1 MKTKSEVIKLLKEG
15 THCILVDT
23 NTNVQTDLLREIC
36 NELSA
41 LGVKTPLNLV
51 FFDSEKTFP
60 YDEIKLSSIQK
71 DEIEPDNEKP
81 NDMRKS
87 ISKDVLIED
96 LNDKRI
102 VGCEMTEGMWSLS
115 RKETAEYLLSKYDI
129 TPKEDVNNEK
139 TYLFYEGEK
148 YYFGDVYEFSDDKEI
163 WEKGLFNTY
172 AHNVG
177 TFQ

>member
-71 DEIEPDNEKP
+71 DVIEPDNEKP
-81 NDMRKS
+81 
-87 ISKDVLIED
+87 
-96 LNDKRI
+96 
-102 VGCEMTEGMWSLS
+102 
-115 RKETAEYLLSKYDI
+115 
-129 TPKEDVNNEK
+129 
-139 TYLFYEGEK
+139 YLFYEGEK
-148 YYFGDVYEFSDDKEI
+148 YYFGQEYEFSNYDKWFNRKLLAFHCISRFVSNRNESFTKI
-163 WEKGLFNTY
+163 RKIDHTSKYKKRLLELKIQAEKDGVNLKELL
-172 AHNVG
+172 
-177 TFQ
+177 